1 VSPTIA
7 QRAQVLHLHQGE
19 GLSLRM
25 VARMTG
31 LSRFAV
37 RGVVHQAF
45 AQDASAEEKRPS
57 SKGHVEHPLHEV
69 HADFREERTS

>member
-1 VSPTIA
+1 MSPTIQ
-7 QRAQVLHLHQGE
+7 QRAQILSLHQVE

-37 RGVVHQAF
+37 RSVLHETRR
-45 AQDASAEEKRPS
+45 QDAPAMHPS
-57 SKGHVEHPLHEV
+57 SKGHIERPV
-69 HADFREERTS
+69 HYVDAHRLRKQGMS

>member
-1 VSPTIA
+1 VSLTIQ
-7 QRAQVLHLHQGE
+7 QRARVLYLHQVE

-37 RGVVHQAF
+37 RGVLRQALGP
-45 AQDASAEEKRPS
+45 DASAVEKRPS
-57 SKGHVEHPLHEV
+57 SKGHVERPLHDV
-69 HADFREERTS
+69 RAHFREEGTS

>member
-1 VSPTIA
+1 
-7 QRAQVLHLHQGE
+7 
-19 GLSLRM
+19 M

>member
-1 VSPTIA
+1 VSPTIQ
-7 QRAQVLHLHQGE
+7 QRAQVLSLHQVE

-37 RGVVHQAF
+37 RGMLY
-45 AQDASAEEKRPS
+45 QDASTEEKRPS
-57 SKGHVEHPLHEV
+57 SKGHVERPLHDV
-69 HADFREERTS
+69 HAHFREEGTS